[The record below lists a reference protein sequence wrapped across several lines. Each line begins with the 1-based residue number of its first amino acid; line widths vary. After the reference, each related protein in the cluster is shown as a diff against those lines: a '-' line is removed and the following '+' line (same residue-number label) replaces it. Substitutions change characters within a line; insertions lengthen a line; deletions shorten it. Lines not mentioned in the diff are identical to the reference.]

1 MQKYFTGFKNILR
14 FFKKDPEDDRK
25 WTEKLRDKY
34 RLVVMNDETFEELA
48 SFKLTPLNVY
58 IILSSLMVGT
68 AIMVTLLIIYT
79 PLKKYIPGYGDLKR
93 DSEVAALLSKSRDLE
108 NEIEATRQYSENL
121 RKILAGD
128 HSGMTKADMES
139 QAAEPQN
146 NPDSAKAEKVDRIP
160 EDDALRSAVATGSVS
175 RIATAPAPGAT
186 VLRDVPLEQL
196 FFMPPVSG
204 EITAPFDLYK
214 DHFGLDVAAPRN
226 TAIKA
231 AANGT
236 VVFTGYTV
244 ETGYT
249 VAIQHP
255 NNVVTVYKHNSLLLK
270 KMGSSVRSGEA
281 IAIIGNTG
289 ESSSGPHLHFEL
301 WYNGRPVNPADYIIF
316 K

>member
-58 IILSSLMVGT
+58 IILSSLIVGT
-68 AIMVTLLIIYT
+68 AIMVTLMIIYT

-108 NEIEATRQYSENL
+108 NEIEATRKYSENL
-121 RKILAGD
+121 SKILAGD
-128 HSGMTKADMES
+128 HSGMTKADVEN

-175 RIATAPAPGAT
+175 RIATAPALGAT

-214 DHFGLDVAAPRN
+214 DHFGLDVVAPRN
-226 TAIKA
+226 TPIKA